1 MWRFVSFH
9 IRLIIYYLFL
19 FALLRIVFLVDAHK
33 YFDTAPLS
41 EILYCFRS
49 ALKLDLATVAYFI
62 SPSLLL
68 ILIAC
73 ISRKAWMNKV
83 IDYFHLAVTMLYA
96 GLAVSEVLLYRE
108 WQAKIGYDSLKHFAN
123 LSEVIKTP
131 SLSMV
136 LYFTIG
142 TGIVFFLF
150 RWLYRKFVATDLRFQ
165 EYRRSVT
172 FYLAVALIFLASA
185 ALSVI
190 TMRGGLNRFPIGM
203 GVAYYSSKSTLNDG
217 ATNVLWHTIYSL
229 LHTSE
234 YDRLQPFID
243 NNPAADDFFDLY
255 QAPPDTFPSILS
267 TRQPNIVF
275 LILESWSAD
284 VCLTKGRDSLIA
296 PYFNRMI
303 GDGLYFSNCYAIG
316 HVSDQGVPASLGALP
331 VIPAFSMLTGK
342 QQVGELPC
350 ITDELKSRNYFS
362 GFLYGGQLDYGN
374 IRGYVFKKGFDEV
387 MDVQHFPA
395 GTEKTALGV
404 PDLPLYRQLLANIN
418 QARSPFFY
426 CGYNISTHSPYD
438 VPVDYKLGV
447 GGVNAPFINTI
458 HYGDS
463 SLHVFFEEAKKMPWY
478 ANTLFVLVAD
488 HSHESQI
495 IRVKEDKDRYKIP
508 LLLYG
513 PALKPDYRG
522 KIEEKIISQLDV
534 TGLLLSQLGFDY
546 RKRYPFT
553 RNPLQPNHREIAFY
567 NYPGGSGIVVPGAF
581 VTRDINNKNEK
592 AGLLGDTTRLRLYND
607 IEKYL
612 NKAARYLREQ

>member
-9 IRLIIYYLFL
+9 IRLVIYYLFL
-19 FALLRIVFLVDAHK
+19 FALLRAVFLIDAHK
-33 YFDTAPLS
+33 YFDAAPLP

-49 ALKLDLATVAYFI
+49 ALKLDLATAAYFI

-68 ILIAC
+68 IFIAC

-142 TGIVFFLF
+142 TCIVFFVF

-165 EYRRSVT
+165 EYRRSAA
-172 FYLAVALIFLASA
+172 FYLAVTLIFLTSV

-203 GVAYYSSKSTLNDG
+203 GVAYYSSKSTLNDA
-217 ATNVLWHTIYSL
+217 ATNVLWHAIYSL
-229 LHTSE
+229 LHTSG

-243 NNPAADDFFDLY
+243 NKPAGDDFFDFY
-255 QAPPDTFPSILS
+255 QAPPDTFPSILD

-275 LILESWSAD
+275 LILESWPAD

-303 GDGLYFSNCYAIG
+303 ADGLYFSNCYAIG

-404 PDLPLYRQLLANIN
+404 PDLLLYRQLLTNIN

-438 VPVDYKLGV
+438 VPVDYRLGV

-463 SLHVFFEEAKKMPWY
+463 SLHIFFEEAKKMPWY
-478 ANTLFVLVAD
+478 ANTLFVMIAD

-508 LLLYG
+508 FLLYG

-546 RKRYPFT
+546 RTRYPFT
-553 RNPLQPNHREIAFY
+553 RNPLQPNHRQIAFY
-567 NYPGGSGIVVPGAF
+567 NYPGGSGIVTPGAF
-581 VTRDINNKNEK
+581 VTKDINNKNEK
-592 AGLLGDTTRLRLYND
+592 NGLLRDTARLHLYND

-612 NKAARYLREQ
+612 NKAACYLREQ